1 MNQLDNAFP
10 DKFSSKPIPPGNSD
24 QVISSFSGAYDFL
37 SNFHACN
44 IRMSGKVFYSAEQ
57 AYHYHK
63 LARLHDRNQMLALV
77 DPMKAKKFSRKCEII
92 PHWDEMRTG
101 IMFMVLLIKFQQNGY
116 LMDALLKTAPATLIE
131 GNHWND
137 TYWGCV
143 WKGDREGWV
152 GENHLGRLLTIIRD
166 DL

>member
-1 MNQLDNAFP
+1 MEHQFTDPWLLP
-10 DKFSSKPIPPGNSD
+10 KPIPPGNSE
-24 QVISSFSGAYDFL
+24 QVICSFSGENEFL
-37 SNFHACN
+37 SNFYACN

-63 LARLHDRNQMLALV
+63 LARLADRNEIVRLA

-92 PHWDEMRTG
+92 PDWDAIRTG
-101 IMFMVLLIKFQQNGY
+101 IMFMVILAKFQQNGY
-116 LMDALLKTAPATLIE
+116 LMNDLVKTAPALLIE

-143 WKGDREGWV
+143 WRGDRDGWV
-152 GENHLGRLLTIIRD
+152 GENHLGRLLMIVRD
-166 DL
+166 VI